1 MFFFEVYMIHV
12 IRTGPLGVNSLVV
25 ELCNDRVFI
34 VDPACC
40 EFCGDETKIYD
51 FLESNKKTPVAVFLT
66 HGHFDHVA
74 GLKSLKKYYPSLP
87 VLIHKNDSAFIGK
100 NSQKIQQPQLESLGF
115 SSFVPCVSSLP
126 EPDFFLKEN
135 STLAECL
142 TEQLKED
149 EVKNALAEWRILL
162 TPGHTM
168 GSVCFYNKTKKLLI
182 SGDTL
187 FYGSYGRTDLG
198 GSEKSMSESLKMLS
212 ATIEKDTLVFPGH
225 DYSGFKMGDC
235 F

>member
-1 MFFFEVYMIHV
+1 MIHV
-12 IRTGPLGVNSLVV
+12 IRTGPLGVNSLIV
-25 ELCNDRVFI
+25 ELSKDKVFV

-40 EFCGDETKIYD
+40 GFCGDESKIYD
-51 FLESNKKTPVAVFLT
+51 FLKSNKKIPVAVFLT

-74 GLKSLKKYYPSLP
+74 GLKSLKKYYPELP
-87 VLIHKNDSAFIGK
+87 VLIHKNDSAFIGS
-100 NSQKIQQPQLESLGF
+100 NSSVIQKKQLECLGF
-115 SSFVPCVSSLP
+115 SDFLPFVSSLP
-126 EPDFFLKEN
+126 EADFFLKEN
-135 STLAECL
+135 STLAECFA
-142 TEQLKED
+142 EELKDE
-149 EVKNALAEWRILL
+149 EVKNALTEWKILL

-168 GSVCFYNKTKKLLI
+168 GSVCFYNKNKKLLI

-198 GSEKSMSESLKMLS
+198 GSESAMAQSLKMLS

-225 DYSGFKMGDC
+225 DYCGFKMGEC